1 MFPFSLWLS
10 SESLTLSSAGY
21 PELPKL
27 WSPRTFCIK
36 VSSKQ
41 EGTFF
46 LVFFFFKILK
56 RKWGPSL
63 PTPLSVLPQPLCQ
76 SKACKGHLGS
86 CHSDWN
92 VASGGSVILKVPNSE
107 FVSPRGI
114 FFSLFKTFLAV
125 LLKHT
130 GISPTKDGTSVSAW
144 WNTCM
149 EAWCPSHWS
158 TSHWTTGEF
167 PTRGIFFHILTPVTF
182 LKIRGWK
189 HTV

>member
-46 LVFFFFKILK
+46 LVFFFFLRYWRENEDLPYQLHSLSCPNHCVNLK
-56 RKWGPSL
+56 LAR
-63 PTPLSVLPQPLCQ
+63 
-76 SKACKGHLGS
+76 GHLGS

-167 PTRGIFFHILTPVTF
+167 PTRGIFFIFWHLLPF
-182 LKIRGWK
+182 
-189 HTV
+189 